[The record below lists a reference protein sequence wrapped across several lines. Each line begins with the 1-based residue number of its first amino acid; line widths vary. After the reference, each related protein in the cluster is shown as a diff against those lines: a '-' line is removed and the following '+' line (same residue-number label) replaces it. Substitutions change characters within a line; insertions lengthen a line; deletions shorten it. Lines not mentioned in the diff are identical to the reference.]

1 MTTVLPKSA
10 QVVVLGGGVVG
21 CSVAYHLTKVGI
33 SDVVV
38 LERKKLTSG
47 TTWHAAGL
55 VGQLRGSQNMTK
67 LAKYTAELY
76 GGLEEETGQATG
88 FKQHGSISI
97 ATTEGRFEE
106 LKRMAS
112 MAKVFDLEV
121 NVLAPQAVA
130 ERYPLINTDDV
141 VGAIQIPSDGQ
152 TNPVDVTQ
160 ALAKGAR
167 NGGARVFE
175 DTKVTS
181 IHRDGRKIT
190 GVSTEHGDIEADI
203 VVICGGMWSREIA
216 ASIGVHV
223 PLHACE
229 HYYIVTEPIAELPAQ
244 LPVLRDYDACAYYK
258 EDAGKILLGA
268 FEPQAKPWGMDGIPD
283 SFCFDELPDDFEHFQ
298 PILEMAMA
306 RMPLLKETGIQ
317 TFFCGPESFTPD
329 VRYHLGEAPN
339 VDGCFVAAGLNSIGI
354 QSAGGIGKVLAQWI
368 RDGYP
373 SMDLWEVDV
382 RRNLPFQ
389 TNRSYLHDRVTES
402 LGLLYAMHWPF
413 RQFESG
419 RGVRR
424 SPFYDRLVAAGACHG
439 SAFGWER
446 PNWYAPKGV
455 PAVYEYSYG
464 RQNWFE
470 HSATEHHAV
479 RNTVGLFDQSSFAKF
494 RLRGRYAMRALNRI
508 CANDIDVA
516 TGRIVYT
523 QWLNDRGGIE
533 ADLTITRLAADDY
546 RIITSGETEVRDFS
560 YLERNIGDSAD
571 VFLYNETSS
580 LAVLSVMG
588 PRSRELLQS
597 LTPDDLSH
605 RAFPFATSREIEL
618 AFTRVRA
625 SRITYVGELGF
636 ELYVPTEFALGV
648 YEKLTEQG
656 ELFGLIHCGY
666 HALNSL
672 RIEKAY
678 RHWGH
683 DIADEDSP
691 LEAGLMFVVKPDKAG
706 GFIGRDA
713 LLQQLDRGRTRA
725 LVQFQLK
732 DPTPLLYH
740 NEPIYRDQEIV
751 GYITSGMYGYTLGG
765 AIGLG
770 YVAVTSSMTDE
781 NILSANYEIE
791 VAGQLVPA
799 IASLRPLYDPD
810 NARIRA

>member
-1 MTTVLPKSA
+1 
-10 QVVVLGGGVVG
+10 
-21 CSVAYHLTKVGI
+21 
-33 SDVVV
+33 
-38 LERKKLTSG
+38 
-47 TTWHAAGL
+47 
-55 VGQLRGSQNMTK
+55 
-67 LAKYTAELY
+67 
-76 GGLEEETGQATG
+76 
-88 FKQHGSISI
+88 
-97 ATTEGRFEE
+97 
-106 LKRMAS
+106 
-112 MAKVFDLEV
+112 
-121 NVLAPQAVA
+121 
-130 ERYPLINTDDV
+130 
-141 VGAIQIPSDGQ
+141 
-152 TNPVDVTQ
+152 
-160 ALAKGAR
+160 
-167 NGGARVFE
+167 
-175 DTKVTS
+175 
-181 IHRDGRKIT
+181 
-190 GVSTEHGDIEADI
+190 
-203 VVICGGMWSREIA
+203 
-216 ASIGVHV
+216 
-223 PLHACE
+223 
-229 HYYIVTEPIAELPAQ
+229 
-244 LPVLRDYDACAYYK
+244 
-258 EDAGKILLGA
+258 
-268 FEPQAKPWGMDGIPD
+268 
-283 SFCFDELPDDFEHFQ
+283 
-298 PILEMAMA
+298 
-306 RMPLLKETGIQ
+306 
-317 TFFCGPESFTPD
+317 
-329 VRYHLGEAPN
+329 
-339 VDGCFVAAGLNSIGI
+339 
-354 QSAGGIGKVLAQWI
+354 
-368 RDGYP
+368 
-373 SMDLWEVDV
+373 
-382 RRNLPFQ
+382 
-389 TNRSYLHDRVTES
+389 
-402 LGLLYAMHWPF
+402 
-413 RQFESG
+413 
-419 RGVRR
+419 
-424 SPFYDRLVAAGACHG
+424 
-439 SAFGWER
+439 
-446 PNWYAPKGV
+446 
-455 PAVYEYSYG
+455 
-464 RQNWFE
+464 
-470 HSATEHHAV
+470 
-479 RNTVGLFDQSSFAKF
+479 
-494 RLRGRYAMRALNRI
+494 MRALNRI

-533 ADLTITRLAADDY
+533 ADLTITRLAEDDY
-546 RIITSGETEVRDFS
+546 RIVTSGETEVRDFS
-560 YLERNIGDSAD
+560 YLERNIGDSAE

-597 LTPDDLSH
+597 LTPDNLSH

-648 YEKLTEQG
+648 YEKLTGQG
-656 ELFGLIHCGY
+656 ELFGLTHCGY

-751 GYITSGMYGYTLGG
+751 GYITSGMYGHTLGG